1 MIDFL
6 KFSPILLISG
16 SGYTR
21 AYAVILK
28 VDYVILIL
36 YEFLIVIKYTKHKVY
51 HLNHFE
57 FYSAVVLSISTLFCN
72 QFAKLLLL
80 VKLKFYNY

>member
-1 MIDFL
+1 M
-6 KFSPILLISG
+6 LISG

-28 VDYVILIL
+28 VDYVILFL